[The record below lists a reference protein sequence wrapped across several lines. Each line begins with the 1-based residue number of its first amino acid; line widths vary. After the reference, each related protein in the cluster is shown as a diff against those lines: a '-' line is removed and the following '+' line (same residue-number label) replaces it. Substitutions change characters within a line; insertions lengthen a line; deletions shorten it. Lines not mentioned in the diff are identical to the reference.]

1 MINIKCKV
9 HFILCNAN
17 SDPLG
22 QTGPSGGGGGKIQN
36 RITRRFLKILRSP
49 LL

>member
-22 QTGPSGGGGGKIQN
+22 QTGPSGWGGGEVKFKIEMQGD
-36 RITRRFLKILRSP
+36 F
-49 LL
+49 

>member
-22 QTGPSGGGGGKIQN
+22 QTGPSGGGEVKFKIEIQGD
-36 RITRRFLKILRSP
+36 F
-49 LL
+49 